1 MLRVLIALAI
11 VAALAGCASS
21 SSDDDA
27 AAAKAAAQAQA
38 APPQKTIFDPQLQAL
53 QKAKDVQKTID
64 AGDARNRKAADDA
77 EKDKDGDKD
86 GGG

>member
-1 MLRVLIALAI
+1 MLRVFFVLASLS
-11 VAALAGCASS
+11 ALAGCASS

-27 AAAKAAAQAQA
+27 ATAKTTAQA
-38 APPQKTIFDPQLQAL
+38 QAL

-64 AGDARNRKAADDA
+64 AGDARNRKAIDDA
-77 EKDKDGDKD
+77 EKDKDD

>member
-1 MLRVLIALAI
+1 MLRVLIALAS

-27 AAAKAAAQAQA
+27 AAAKTAAQAQA
-38 APPQKTIFDPQLQAL
+38 APPRKTVFDPQLQAL
-53 QKAKDVQKTID
+53 QKAKDVQKTLEE
-64 AGDARNRKAADDA
+64 GDARTRKAADDA
-77 EKDKDGDKD
+77 EKDKGGDN

>member
-1 MLRVLIALAI
+1 MLRVFFVLASLS
-11 VAALAGCASS
+11 ALAGCASS

-27 AAAKAAAQAQA
+27 ATVKTAAQAQA
-38 APPQKTIFDPQLQAL
+38 APPQKTVFDPQLQAL

-64 AGDARNRKAADDA
+64 AGDARNRKAIDDA
-77 EKDKDGDKD
+77 EKDKDD

>member
-1 MLRVLIALAI
+1 MLRVLIALAS

-27 AAAKAAAQAQA
+27 AAAKTAAQAQA
-38 APPQKTIFDPQLQAL
+38 APPRKTIFDPQLQAL
-53 QKAKDVQKTID
+53 QKAKDVQKSID
-64 AGDARNRKAADDA
+64 QGDANNRKAADDA
-77 EKDKDGDKD
+77 EKDKDGGDN

>member
-1 MLRVLIALAI
+1 MLRVFFVLASLS
-11 VAALAGCASS
+11 ALAGCASN

-27 AAAKAAAQAQA
+27 ATVKTAAQAQA
-38 APPQKTIFDPQLQAL
+38 APPQKTVFDPQLQAL

-64 AGDARNRKAADDA
+64 AGDARNRKAIDDA
-77 EKDKDGDKD
+77 EKDKDD

>member
-1 MLRVLIALAI
+1 MLRVLIALAS

-27 AAAKAAAQAQA
+27 AAAKTAAQAQA
-38 APPQKTIFDPQLQAL
+38 APARKTVFDPQLQAL
-53 QKAKDVQKTID
+53 QKAKDVQKAID
-64 AGDARNRKAADDA
+64 DGDARNRKAADDA
-77 EKDKDGDKD
+77 ENDKGSGDN